1 MLSDLRVR
9 QLGVIDDLT
18 VRLAPGMTAL
28 TGETGAGKTLLVE
41 ALQLVLG
48 QRADPGLVRAGA
60 AEAVVEA
67 RFVDD
72 DGAELIVSRSVPVQG
87 RSRCLI
93 DGDMAPVSRLV
104 ELAPGLVDIHGQHDQ
119 QSLLSAAAQRAAL
132 DTFGGLD
139 AGPVE
144 AGRRHLHE
152 LERRIAALGG
162 DPHQRAR
169 EADILRHQIN
179 EIDRAALDDPDEM
192 TALLSD
198 EERLGDLSA
207 HRAAAA
213 AALAVLDS
221 EEGSDDSAL
230 DVLGRAASALGSR
243 PAFAQWFERLKAIS
257 AEAADVASDLRGV
270 VETWEDDPA
279 RLAAVQERR
288 RLLADLNHKYGGSH
302 AAVLEF
308 ADDARVR
315 LADLESADDL
325 ADTLQREHV
334 AVAVALR
341 AAEAVLGSARRE
353 VAPRLALAVT
363 ARLQDLAMQGARV
376 EVAVG
381 EGAGD
386 DVQFLLSANAG
397 EPVRPLAKVASG
409 GELART
415 MLALRLVAV
424 GGPATMVFDEVD
436 AGVGGEA
443 ALALAR
449 ALTEV
454 ANGSQVLVVTHLAQ
468 VAAFADQQ
476 IAVKKRERQGRT
488 FTEAVALS
496 DEARVVE
503 ISRMLSGH
511 PNSARARAHAEELL
525 AARHGSTEP
534 TPAEQ
539 SA

>member
-1 MLSDLRVR
+1 M
-9 QLGVIDDLT
+9 
-18 VRLAPGMTAL
+18 
-28 TGETGAGKTLLVE
+28 
-41 ALQLVLG
+41 
-48 QRADPGLVRAGA
+48 
-60 AEAVVEA
+60 
-67 RFVDD
+67 
-72 DGAELIVSRSVPVQG
+72 VSRFSP
-87 RSRCLI
+87 S
-93 DGDMAPVSRLV
+93 AP
-104 ELAPGLVDIHGQHDQ
+104 P
-119 QSLLSAAAQRAAL
+119 
-132 DTFGGLD
+132 
-139 AGPVE
+139 
-144 AGRRHLHE
+144 
-152 LERRIAALGG
+152 
-162 DPHQRAR
+162 
-169 EADILRHQIN
+169 
-179 EIDRAALDDPDEM
+179 DRP
-192 TALLSD
+192 SPN
-198 EERLGDLSA
+198 R
-207 HRAAAA
+207 
-213 AALAVLDS
+213 
-221 EEGSDDSAL
+221 
-230 DVLGRAASALGSR
+230 
-243 PAFAQWFERLKAIS
+243 
-257 AEAADVASDLRGV
+257 

-302 AAVLEF
+302 AAVLGF
-308 ADDARVR
+308 ADEARVR

-334 AVAVALR
+334 AGAVALR

-454 ANGSQVLVVTHLAQ
+454 AGGSQVLVVTHLAQ

-525 AARHGSTEP
+525 AARHDAAEQNA
-534 TPAEQ
+534 AEQ

>member
-18 VRLAPGMTAL
+18 LRLPPGMTAL

-67 RFVDD
+67 RFVS
-72 DGAELIVSRSVPVQG
+72 GAEELIVSRSVPVKG
-87 RSRCLI
+87 RSRCTV
-93 DGDMAPVSRLV
+93 DGDMAPVARLV

-119 QSLLSAAAQRAAL
+119 QSLLSPAAQRAAL
-132 DTFGGLD
+132 DMFGGLD
-139 AGPVE
+139 AAPVE
-144 AGRRHLHE
+144 AGRRHQRE
-152 LERRIAALGG
+152 LERRITALGG

-169 EADILRHQIN
+169 EADILRHQID
-179 EIDRAALDDPDEM
+179 EIDRARLEDPEEGVR
-192 TALLSD
+192 LLAD
-198 EERLGDLSA
+198 EERLGDATA
-207 HRAAAA
+207 HRSAAAT
-213 AALAVLDS
+213 ALGILDS
-221 EEGSDDSAL
+221 DEGSGASVL
-230 DVLGRAASALGSR
+230 ETLGRAATALGPR
-243 PAFAQWFERLKAIS
+243 PAFVQWVERLRALT
-257 AEAADVASDLRGV
+257 AEASDIASDLRSV

-279 RLAAVQERR
+279 RLAELQERR
-288 RLLADLNHKYGGSH
+288 RLLADLSHKYGGFYG
-302 AAVLEF
+302 AVLAF
-308 ADDARVR
+308 ADEARVR
-315 LADLESADDL
+315 LADLESADEL

-334 AVAVALR
+334 AGAVALR
-341 AAEAVLGSARRE
+341 SAEAALGTVRRE

-376 EVAVG
+376 EVVVG

-386 DVQFLLSANAG
+386 EVQFLLSANPG

-415 MLALRLVAV
+415 MLALRLVAA

-449 ALTEV
+449 ALAEV
-454 ANGSQVLVVTHLAQ
+454 AVGSQVLVVTHLAQ

-476 IAVKKRERQGRT
+476 IAVKKRERKGRT
-488 FTEAVALS
+488 FTEAVALTE
-496 DEARVVE
+496 DARVVE

-511 PNSARARAHAEELL
+511 PNSAHARAHAEELL
-525 AARHGSTEP
+525 ALRGT
-534 TPAEQ
+534 
-539 SA
+539 SATAGA